1 MEKLNL
7 FKIKCFPCVKDPVVR
22 MTSQHA
28 DEDKIFA
35 NHIFD
40 KGLIS
45 RIYKKFSKFNNKK
58 IDNVKIQNSDNV
70 KC

>member
-7 FKIKCFPCVKDPVVR
+7 FKVKCFPCVKDPEVR
-22 MTSQHA
+22 VTSQDA

-40 KGLIS
+40 KVLT
-45 RIYKKFSKFNNKK
+45 F
-58 IDNVKIQNSDNV
+58 
-70 KC
+70 